1 MIELYEFKIAGDTYR
16 YCTGMGSVSYG
27 GNTYTPEAI
36 TRNEIAKEFDN
47 ASASI
52 SLPIHLEPA
61 PKYRVLNPA
70 TVVWV
75 TIMRE
80 DGTKIFIGKIG
91 GVSFDM
97 KKAVATMK
105 LVSIQGMMKS
115 KIPTRTYSASCSY
128 ECFDSDCALSALTF
142 KTTLFS
148 NDIEISSDYTQISSP
163 KIAAK
168 VGGYFAGGYAKCG
181 YEASY
186 IISSVGDTIKLLFPL
201 QLWTPSMTIE
211 LYPGC
216 DKTLN
221 TCKSKF
227 NNESNYG
234 GYPFIP
240 DTNPVTEGF

>member
-1 MIELYEFKIAGDTYR
+1 MIELYEFKIAANIYR
-16 YCTGMGSVSYG
+16 YCTGMSSVSYG

-36 TRNEIAKEFDN
+36 TRNEISKEFDN

-80 DGTKIFIGKIG
+80 DGTKLFIGKVG

-128 ECFDSDCALSALTF
+128 ECFDKDCGLLSANF
-142 KTTLFS
+142 KTTLFEQDT
-148 NDIEISSDYTQISSP
+148 NISADYTQISSP

-168 VGGYFAGGYAKCG
+168 AGGYFAGGYVRCG
-181 YEASY
+181 EEASY
-186 IISSVGDTIKLLFPL
+186 IISSVGDTVKLLFPL

-216 DKTLN
+216 AKTLSV
-221 TCKSKF
+221 CKSKF